1 MGCYARARDGA
12 RVVASRACHAW
23 KSSSS
28 PPSTTPTPR
37 CGGSASTR
45 RCASCA
51 RTGWL
56 AAGPYGYAVLDREAV
71 EFFLRTR
78 SAIFP
83 GMTIAEIFDVREG
96 PLYEEMRRN
105 ILHINGPDHTR
116 LRSLVNPSL
125 SPARGRALPAGD
137 ARAAGRISWRRMGG
151 GRAASSW
158 EAIAKPYPSQ
168 AIAHVMGAPL
178 EDAPRLHHWSN
189 WIQRQFDAISMT
201 EQKAGIEQAVSE
213 FYEYAW
219 ALVRAR
225 REQPGDDLISLLIA
239 AEEEGERLS
248 DVECVNLVLNV
259 LIGGV
264 DTTQSQL
271 AHAVRLLAEHPDQWA
286 LLAERPEL
294 AAQAVEEALRFEP
307 ITPFTARIVV
317 EELTFR
323 DVTFPEGTIVMV
335 CAFTGN
341 RDLPEAGGRGRRGE
355 RSDGAGRAS
364 TRSVRHRRRARP
376 RAGAH
381 LRRRR
386 ALLPRRQPRPRGA
399 AGGARLPAPR
409 GCRASSSRASRCSRA
424 SPASTASP
432 SCPCASR
439 RRRRPAHRS
448 RPSAMPFHCSRTDFH
463 LSRGRIRRGGHLLVP
478 DRHARR

>member
-1 MGCYARARDGA
+1 MP
-12 RVVASRACHAW
+12 RVEELELPTLDYLDPTLRGERFHSRMRELLADLR
-23 KSSSS
+23 SVS
-28 PPSTTPTPR
+28 
-37 CGGSASTR
+37 
-45 RCASCA
+45 
-51 RTGWL
+51 GWL

-78 SAIFP
+78 AAIFP
-83 GMTIAEIFDVREG
+83 GMTIAQIFDVREG

-116 LRSLVNPSL
+116 LRSLVNPAL
-125 SPARGRALPAGD
+125 SPRAVERYRPVMRQLLEEIFKGVGAGGMGV
-137 ARAAGRISWRRMGG
+137 AAVAGALSPPGLQGEHRTATCEFVRDV
-151 GRAASSW
+151 
-158 EAIAKPYPSQ
+158 AKPYPSQ

-219 ALVRAR
+219 GLVRAR
-225 REQPGDDLISLLIA
+225 REQPGEDLISLLIA
-239 AEEEGERLS
+239 AEEQGERLS

-271 AHAVRLLAEHPDQWA
+271 AHTVRLLAEHPDQWQ
-286 LLAERPEL
+286 LLGERPEL

-307 ITPFTARIVV
+307 ITPFTARILV

-323 DVTFPEGTIVMV
+323 DVTFPAGTIVMV

-341 RDLPEAGGRGRRGE
+341 RDLPGDGEGG
-355 RSDGAGRAS
+355 DGAGGDPEEFNIAAERD
-364 TRSVRHRRRARP
+364 RARVLTFG
-376 RAGAH
+376 AGVHFCVGAN
-381 LRRRR
+381 LARVELQE
-386 ALLPRRQPRPRGA
+386 ALAFL
-399 AGGARLPAPR
+399 APR
-409 GCRASSSRASRCSRA
+409 MPGLELAGEPVFEGITGIYGLTELPLRWRCGS
-424 SPASTASP
+424 
-432 SCPCASR
+432 
-439 RRRRPAHRS
+439 
-448 RPSAMPFHCSRTDFH
+448 
-463 LSRGRIRRGGHLLVP
+463 
-478 DRHARR
+478 